1 MTAAAGFVEMCNDD
15 RSFVDKH
22 RLEQTQSTRFRLGRR
37 DVEEMTDRKGSGSG
51 WRLSLEISVE
61 RREAG
66 AAATM

>member
-1 MTAAAGFVEMCNDD
+1 MCNDD

-51 WRLSLEISVE
+51 CGGL
-61 RREAG
+61 G
-66 AAATM
+66 